1 MIALRRLTG
10 ASERRMEIL
19 CATRVQAGWEEQM
32 LLKLSLASCHHG
44 QYTSLRNMATLAPL
58 HTRTF
63 SDATGSSGSMTPV
76 GPEGRGRRLIVC
88 FDGTSNLFDQSN
100 TNVVKLVS
108 YLKKDDLNEQQVYYQ
123 TGVGT
128 YIGAG
133 NLMPFAVK
141 LAKLADE
148 AVAWD
153 IGNHIMGGY
162 NFLMQNWTP
171 GSKISIFGF
180 SRGAYTAR
188 ALAGMLHKV
197 GLLSRSN
204 EEQIPFAYNMY
215 AKGSEM
221 CDDFKRTFCNPVEVD
236 FLGVWDTV
244 SSVGVLAETD
254 LPFTDSAQ
262 FIRVFR
268 HAVSLDE
275 RRCKFKANL
284 CELSCGECKEVRKRK
299 MGLDAGLEEME
310 DIKDPDCTAPHTD
323 VEEVWFAGGHGDV
336 GGGCVTNNVD
346 HSANRIPL
354 VWMIREIVLSHTGIT
369 FDPAALERDGIL
381 LPTHAAQEKTG
392 NPISRLDQRYE
403 QDVRAPIHDW
413 LNVDKKWWLLEILPF
428 TCRVLRKVKR
438 TAERGKKGVLNANK
452 TETPVKKQEKMKK
465 QSKWKLSP
473 KPNYGH
479 YRDLPTVGLKV
490 HFSVLERHNND
501 PRYTFRW
508 STEPEWI
515 Q

>member
-1 MIALRRLTG
+1 MLAMPIPTHSRTV
-10 ASERRMEIL
+10 SDV
-19 CATRVQAGWEEQM
+19 TSTTAG
-32 LLKLSLASCHHG
+32 SNT
-44 QYTSLRNMATLAPL
+44 TSLP
-58 HTRTF
+58 
-63 SDATGSSGSMTPV
+63 D
-76 GPEGRGRRLIVC
+76 GRGRRLILC
-88 FDGTSNLFDQSN
+88 FDGTSNLFDKSN

-128 YIGAG
+128 YIPPGTM
-133 NLMPFAVK
+133 MPFAVK
-141 LAKLADE
+141 FAKIIDQ

-153 IGNHIMGGY
+153 IGNHVMGGY
-162 NFLMQNWTP
+162 TFLMQNWTP

-204 EEQIPFAYNMY
+204 EEQVPFAYNMY
-215 AKGSEM
+215 ANASDM
-221 CDDFKRTFCNPVEVD
+221 CDDFKRTFCNPVDVD

-244 SSVGVLAETD
+244 SSVGVLTETD

-284 CELSCGECKEVRKRK
+284 CDLKCGKRAEVRKRRL
-299 MGLDAGLEEME
+299 GLHTSLEETQ

-323 VEEVWFAGGHGDV
+323 VEEVWFAGGHGDI
-336 GGGCVTNNVD
+336 GGGCVTNDVE

-369 FDPAALERDGIL
+369 FDPAALKRDGIA
-381 LPTHAAQEKTG
+381 LPTHAAQEKGG
-392 NPISRLDQRYE
+392 NAVRQLDKQYE
-403 QDVRAPIHDW
+403 KDVEAPIHDW
-413 LNVDKKWWLLEILPF
+413 LNIDKRWWLLEVLPF

-438 TAERGKKGVLNANK
+438 VGKKDKTGVSQDAKPGKNAKDQKK
-452 TETPVKKQEKMKK
+452 TKK

-473 KPNYGH
+473 WPNFGH
-479 YRDLPTVGLKV
+479 YRDLPPTGLKV
-490 HFSVLERHNND
+490 HVSVLERQSND
-501 PRYTFRW
+501 PAYAFRW
-508 STEPEWI
+508 SEAPEWI

>member
-1 MIALRRLTG
+1 MLAMAAPTHSRTVSTNTLVE
-10 ASERRMEIL
+10 AS
-19 CATRVQAGWEEQM
+19 
-32 LLKLSLASCHHG
+32 LSNPP
-44 QYTSLRNMATLAPL
+44 TKP
-58 HTRTF
+58 
-63 SDATGSSGSMTPV
+63 
-76 GPEGRGRRLIVC
+76 RRLIVC
-88 FDGTSNLFDQSN
+88 FDGTSNLFDKEN

-128 YIGAG
+128 YIAPGTT
-133 NLMPFAVK
+133 MRFAVK
-141 LAKLADE
+141 VQKLVDQ

-204 EEQIPFAYNMY
+204 EEQVPFAYSMY
-215 AKGSEM
+215 STGSDM

-244 SSVGVLAETD
+244 SSVGVLTETD

-284 CELSCGECKEVRKRK
+284 CELSCGRCKDIQSRKAT
-299 MGLDAGLEEME
+299 LDGTQGT
-310 DIKDPDCTAPHTD
+310 KDPDCTETSHTD

-336 GGGCVTNNVD
+336 GGGCVTNDVPF
-346 HSANRIPL
+346 SANRIPL
-354 VWMIREIVLSHTGIT
+354 TWMIREIVLSNTGIK
-369 FDPAALERDGIL
+369 FDESPDGALARDGIT
-381 LPTHAAQEKTG
+381 LPSVDAQEKTG
-392 NPISRLDQRYE
+392 NPVSELDSRYKD
-403 QDVRAPIHDW
+403 DVKAPIHDW
-413 LNVDKKWWLLEILPF
+413 LNEDKRWWILEVLPF
-428 TCRVLRKVKR
+428 MCRVQRKIKEHRERKVEAK
-438 TAERGKKGVLNANK
+438 AQKEQKKEPK
-452 TETPVKKQEKMKK
+452 KEKKVKKP
-465 QSKWKLSP
+465 SKWKLSP
-473 KPNYGH
+473 WPNFGH
-479 YRDLPTVGLKV
+479 YRDLPTEHFKV
-490 HFSVLERHNND
+490 HVSVLQRHEND
-501 PRYTFRW
+501 PAAYRFRW
-508 STEPEWI
+508 SDAQAPEWV